1 MELAG
6 SDFTKHGGPAYPWV
20 IEGEAQAGHGSFSKP
35 AKRPAEL
42 APLPQTSGPSERPA
56 ELPPLPI
63 SKEAS
68 E

>member
-1 MELAG
+1 MALVRNLVARAMV
-6 SDFTKHGGPAYPWV
+6 HNN
-20 IEGEAQAGHGSFSKP
+20 EAQELLAVEASPQAASEGP
-35 AKRPAEL
+35 EL

-56 ELPPLPI
+56 ELPLPI